1 MDKEGLMNY
10 IREEFPGTLDKRW
23 NWNLLENILD
33 YGVENKYYSVGQLE
47 NFLEEI
53 IPEMTLEEIER
64 FV

>member
-10 IREEFPGTLDKRW
+10 IKEEFPGTIDNHW

-33 YGVENKYYSVGQLE
+33 YGVENKYYSVGQLA

-53 IPEMTLEEIER
+53 IPEMTLEEIEQ